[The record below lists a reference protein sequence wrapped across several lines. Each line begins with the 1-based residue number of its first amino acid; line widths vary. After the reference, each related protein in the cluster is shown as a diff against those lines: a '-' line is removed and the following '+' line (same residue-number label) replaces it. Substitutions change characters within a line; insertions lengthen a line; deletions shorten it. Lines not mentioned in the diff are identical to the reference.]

1 MDYKAKQDKHRIEAF
16 LFVTIILFLAGAY
29 GAFRY
34 LTKPQVVWAATEY
47 KIPEYRTAAAQFVGR
62 LYDILEQ
69 RELDT
74 HIRETVESDYL
85 RMKRAS
91 PAGLIFATTF
101 EETFKKE
108 LQITVEKR
116 DQSGKTLQS
125 WDIRL
130 RREDNLTAK
139 VAPFAQSILQQP

>member
-1 MDYKAKQDKHRIEAF
+1 MDYKTKQDKRRIEAF
-16 LFVTIILFLAGAY
+16 LCVAIILFLAGTY

-34 LTKPQVVWAATEY
+34 WTKPQVVWAATEY
-47 KIPEYRTAAAQFVGR
+47 KIPEYRTSDAQLVGR
-62 LYDILEQ
+62 LYDLLEQ

-74 HIRETVESDYL
+74 LIRDTVESDYF
-85 RMKRAS
+85 RMKGTS

-116 DQSGKTLQS
+116 DRSGKTLQS

-130 RREDNLTAK
+130 RREDNLPAK

>member
-1 MDYKAKQDKHRIEAF
+1 MDYKAKQNKHRIEAF
-16 LFVTIILFLAGAY
+16 LFVAIILFLAGAY

-34 LTKPQVVWAATEY
+34 LTNPQVVWAATEY
-47 KIPEYRTAAAQFVGR
+47 KIPEYRTADAKLVGR
-62 LYDILEQ
+62 LYDLLEQ
-69 RELDT
+69 RELDAL
-74 HIRETVESDYL
+74 IRETVGSDYL
-85 RMKRAS
+85 RMKGAS
-91 PAGLIFATTF
+91 PVGLIFAMTF

>member
-1 MDYKAKQDKHRIEAF
+1 MDYKTKQDKRRIEAF
-16 LFVTIILFLAGAY
+16 LSVVIILFLAGAY

-34 LTKPQVVWAATEY
+34 WTKPEVVWAPTEY
-47 KIPEYRTAAAQFVGR
+47 KMPEYRTSDAQLVGR
-62 LYDILEQ
+62 LYDLLEQ
-69 RELDT
+69 RELDAL
-74 HIRETVESDYL
+74 IQKTVESDYL
-85 RMKRAS
+85 RMKGIS
-91 PAGLIFATTF
+91 PAGFIFAMTF

-116 DQSGKTLQS
+116 DRAGKTLQS

-130 RREDNLTAK
+130 RREDNLLAK

>member
-1 MDYKAKQDKHRIEAF
+1 MDYKAKQDKRRSEAF
-16 LFVTIILFLAGAY
+16 LCVAIILFLAGAY

-34 LTKPQVVWAATEY
+34 LTKSQVVWATTEY
-47 KIPEYRTAAAQFVGR
+47 RIPEYRTADAQLVGR
-62 LYDILEQ
+62 LYDVLEQ

-74 HIRETVESDYL
+74 LIRDTVESNFL
-85 RMKRAS
+85 RMKGTS
-91 PAGLIFATTF
+91 PAGFIFATTF

-116 DQSGKTLQS
+116 DRSGKTLQS

-130 RREDNLTAK
+130 RREDNLPAK
-139 VAPFAQSILQQP
+139 VAPFAQSILQQS